1 VRLSK
6 KVDHSERQKK
16 TYSNFDVVALEGYD
30 LDYED
35 VSTYVHARD
44 D

>member
-6 KVDHSERQKK
+6 KVDATERPRK

-35 VSTYVHARD
+35 VSTYVHVSD